1 MDEIETPKT
10 SLMDTKLEDM
20 TVGDYAKLNAYAVG
34 FTAVGVA
41 VFIAG
46 ATAYD
51 KFAVWNFHR
60 KTRKFVKDNTP
71 TEE

>member
-1 MDEIETPKT
+1 MDEIETSKT

-34 FTAVGVA
+34 FTAAGVA
-41 VFIAG
+41 VFMVG
-46 ATAYD
+46 TVAYTKVSD
-51 KFAVWNFHR
+51 WNYHRKMKKFAKN
-60 KTRKFVKDNTP
+60 NTE